1 MVYWAANV
9 STDYG
14 NHIVTCLKAAFI
26 AVAGDDAHSRPVD
39 TGADE
44 SGHVVVAQVFNLKSE
59 ASS

>member
-1 MVYWAANV
+1 MRGT
-9 STDYG
+9 S
-14 NHIVTCLKAAFI
+14 VTCLKTAFI

-44 SGHVVVAQVFNLKSE
+44 SVHVVVAQVFNLKSE